1 MTPERWRWP
10 YPRMV
15 AHRGAGKIAPE
26 NTLAAMRVGH
36 GYGYRMVEIDARLSG
51 DGVLML
57 MHDDTVDRTT
67 NGSGRVGGMTWGELA
82 RLDAGHFSR
91 DAHPEFVGEPIPTF
105 EAIARWCLANDVAIN
120 IEIKPC
126 PGREAE
132 TGAAVALDVLRLWRN
147 TELPPLF
154 SSFNETALAAA
165 RAVAPNVPRALL
177 QDELSSDWLERL
189 ARLGCVALDANYG
202 ELSPAIV
209 DAAHGGGYNVAC
221 YTPNDPAIVR
231 DLLAWGVDCVITDA
245 VDVIPP
251 GG

>member
-1 MTPERWRWP
+1 MTEQRWRWP
-10 YPRMV
+10 YPRFV

-26 NTLAAMRVGH
+26 NTLAAMRVGY

-67 NGSGRVGGMTWGELA
+67 NGTGRVGGMTWGELA
-82 RLDAGHFSR
+82 RLDAGQVCRKSR
-91 DAHPEFVGEPIPTF
+91 SVFVGEPIPTF
-105 EAIARWCLANDVAIN
+105 EAIARWCLANGVAIN
-120 IEIKPC
+120 IEIKPS

-132 TGAAVALDVLRLWRN
+132 TGAAVALDVLRLWRDA
-147 TELPPLF
+147 ELPPLF
-154 SSFNETALAAA
+154 SSFHETALVAA
-165 RAVAPNVPRALL
+165 RAVAPHVPRSLV
-177 QDELSSDWLERL
+177 QDTLPPLWRVRL
-189 ARLGCVALDANYG
+189 ARLGCVALDANYQ

-231 DLLAWGVDCVITDA
+231 DLTAWGVDCIITDA
-245 VDVIPP
+245 VDVIVPDA
-251 GG
+251 